1 MTSNFNPQFSKI
13 GEILVNNGKAT
24 ESGINEALAQQK
36 TTNDKLG
43 LTLIEMGFIE
53 EDDFTNAYS
62 QQLGYRK
69 ADNFI
74 LLEADSTVAALIPED
89 FARENRVL
97 GVSKNDTTIVVAMED
112 PEDVVAIDSIKRL
125 TSLNP
130 DILVVGPTL
139 LEKSLDKVYGDIQK
153 TIEVAETID
162 SITVVSGEE
171 GSQELVDLSPDK
183 ASDEDAPI
191 VKLVNLIFIE
201 SIKERATDIHIEPME
216 KQVYIRIRV
225 DGVLQTIMTPPVSS
239 LSGLVTR
246 IKILSNLNI
255 AEKRLPQ
262 DGRFSIKSPGKD
274 IDIRVSILP
283 TVYGEKVV
291 MRLLDKTG
299 FDFNLKSLGFPQRN
313 LGTFKKVINQ
323 PYGLVVV
330 SGPTGSGKSTS
341 LYAALKEIKSD
352 RTNITTVEDPVE
364 YQLDGVNQVQV
375 FEDIGLT
382 FGATLRSILRQDPD
396 VLLIGEIRDEETA
409 DIAVKFALTGHLV
422 FSTVHAND
430 APGTITRLLDIG
442 IAPFLVGSCLNL
454 VMAQR
459 LVRKICDKCKE
470 GYTPT
475 NEELALVGLDSS
487 KINGSLFHG
496 KGCADCRN
504 TGYKG
509 RLAIFE
515 MIPMARDLRK
525 LVFDNSN
532 EDEIRQSAINN
543 GMVTLRDAGLE
554 RVLDGTTSVEE
565 ILRSTVEEL
574 SLIHI

>member
-1 MTSNFNPQFSKI
+1 MSTNFNPQFEKL
-13 GEILVNNGKAT
+13 GEILINNGKAT
-24 ESGINEALAQQK
+24 ASGINEALAQQK
-36 TTNDKLG
+36 TTNEKIG
-43 LTLIEMGFIE
+43 ITLIEMGFIE
-53 EDDFTNAYS
+53 EDDFTTAYS

-69 ADNFI
+69 ADNFV
-74 LLEADSTVAALIPED
+74 LLEADSEVASLVPED

-97 GVSKNDTTIVVAMED
+97 AVSKNDSTIVVAMED

-125 TSLNP
+125 TNLNP
-130 DILVVGPTL
+130 DILVSGPEL
-139 LEKSLDKVYGDIQK
+139 LEKALDKVYGEIQK
-153 TIEVAETID
+153 TAEVAETID
-162 SITVVSGEE
+162 SITVVSGDE
-171 GSQELVDLSPDK
+171 GSQEEVDLSPKK
-183 ASDEDAPI
+183 ASEEDAPI
-191 VKLVNLIFIE
+191 VKLVNLIFQE

-216 KQVYIRIRV
+216 KQVYVRIRI
-225 DGVLQTIMTPPVSS
+225 DGVLQTIMTPPITS

-299 FDFNLKSLGFPQRN
+299 FDFNLTSLGFPKQN
-313 LGTFKKVINQ
+313 LNVFKKVINQ
-323 PYGLVVV
+323 PYGMVVV

-341 LYAALKEIKSD
+341 LYAALKEIKSEK
-352 RTNITTVEDPVE
+352 TNITTVEDPVE

-382 FGATLRSILRQDPD
+382 FGSTLRSILRQDPD
-396 VLLIGEIRDEETA
+396 VLLIGEIRDSETA

-459 LVRKICDKCKE
+459 LVRRICKKCKE
-470 GYTPT
+470 EYMPSK
-475 NEELALVGLDSS
+475 EELTLVGLEPKNVDGPLY
-487 KINGSLFHG
+487 KG
-496 KGCADCRN
+496 KGCAECRN

-525 LVFDNSN
+525 LVFDNAN
-532 EDEIRQSAINN
+532 EDEIRQAALKNQ
-543 GMVTLRDAGLE
+543 MTTLREAGLA

-565 ILRSTVEEL
+565 VLRSTVEEL
-574 SLIHI
+574 

>member
-1 MTSNFNPQFSKI
+1 MSADFNPQFSKI

-24 ESGINEALAQQK
+24 ESGINEGLVQQK
-36 TTNDKLG
+36 TTNEKIG
-43 LTLIEMGFIE
+43 TTLIEMGLIE
-53 EDDFTNAYS
+53 EDDFATAYG
-62 QQLGYRK
+62 QQLGYKK

-74 LLEADSTVAALIPED
+74 LLEADSKVAALIPED

-97 GVSKNDTTIVVAMED
+97 GVSSSDTTIVVAMED

-125 TSLNP
+125 TNLNP
-130 DILVVGPTL
+130 DILVAGPTL
-139 LEKSLDKVYGDIQK
+139 LEKALYKVYGEIQK
-153 TIEVAETID
+153 TAEVEQTID
-162 SITVVSGEE
+162 SITVVSGDE
-171 GSQELVDLSPDK
+171 GSQEEVDLSPDK
-183 ASDEDAPI
+183 ASEEDAPI
-191 VKLVNLIFIE
+191 VKLVNLIFQE

-216 KQVYIRIRV
+216 QQVYIRIRI
-225 DGVLQTIMTPPVSS
+225 DGVLQTIMTPPIAS

-262 DGRFSIKSPGKD
+262 DGRFSVKSPGKD

-299 FDFNLKSLGFPQRN
+299 FDFNLTSLGFPKQN
-313 LGTFKKVINQ
+313 LNTFKKVINQ
-323 PYGLVVV
+323 PYGMVVV

-341 LYAALKEIKSD
+341 LYAALKEIKSE

-382 FGATLRSILRQDPD
+382 FGSTLRSILRQDPD
-396 VLLIGEIRDEETA
+396 VLLIGEIRDGETA
-409 DIAVKFALTGHLV
+409 DIAVKFSLTGHLV

-459 LVRKICDKCKE
+459 LVRRICTNCKE
-470 GYTPT
+470 EYEPT
-475 NEELALVGLDSS
+475 KEELVLVGLEPGKVDGPLY
-487 KINGSLFHG
+487 KG
-496 KGCADCRN
+496 KGCAECRN

-515 MIPMARDLRK
+515 MIPMARELRK
-525 LVFDNSN
+525 LVFDNAN
-532 EDEIRQSAINN
+532 EDEIRQTALDN
-543 GMVTLRDAGLE
+543 GMTTLRDAGLE

-565 ILRSTVEEL
+565 VLRSTVEDL
-574 SLIHI
+574 

>member
-1 MTSNFNPQFSKI
+1 MSADFNPQFSKL

-24 ESGINEALAQQK
+24 ESGINEALVQQK
-36 TTNDKLG
+36 TTNEKIG
-43 LTLIEMGFIE
+43 TTLIEMGLLE
-53 EDDFTNAYS
+53 EDDFTTAYG
-62 QQLGYRK
+62 QQLGYKK

-74 LLEADSTVAALIPED
+74 LLEADSKVAALIPED

-97 GVSKNDTTIVVAMED
+97 GVSSNDTTIVVAMED

-130 DILVVGPTL
+130 DILVAGPSL
-139 LEKSLDKVYGDIQK
+139 LEKALDKVYGEIQK
-153 TIEVAETID
+153 TAEVEQTID
-162 SITVVSGEE
+162 SITVVSGDE
-171 GSQELVDLSPDK
+171 GSQEEVDLSPDK
-183 ASDEDAPI
+183 ASEEDAPI
-191 VKLVNLIFIE
+191 VKLVNLIFQE

-216 KQVYIRIRV
+216 NQVYIRIRI
-225 DGVLQTIMTPPVSS
+225 DGVLQTIMTPPIAS

-262 DGRFSIKSPGKD
+262 DGRFSVKAPGKD

-299 FDFNLKSLGFPQRN
+299 FDFNLTSLGFPKRN
-313 LGTFKKVINQ
+313 LNTFKKVINQ
-323 PYGLVVV
+323 PYGMVVV

-341 LYAALKEIKSD
+341 LYAALKEIKSEK
-352 RTNITTVEDPVE
+352 TNITTVEDPVE

-382 FGATLRSILRQDPD
+382 FGSTLRSILRQDPD
-396 VLLIGEIRDEETA
+396 VLLIGEIRDGETA

-459 LVRKICDKCKE
+459 LVRRLCNNCKE
-470 GYTPT
+470 EYVPSKQ
-475 NEELALVGLDSS
+475 ELGLVGLDPSRVP
-487 KINGSLFHG
+487 KALYKA
-496 KGCADCRN
+496 KGCAECRN

-515 MIPMARDLRK
+515 MIPMARELRK
-525 LVFDNSN
+525 LVFDNAN
-532 EDEIRQSAINN
+532 EDEIRQAALDNE
-543 GMVTLRDAGLE
+543 MVTLREAGLE
-554 RVLDGTTSVEE
+554 RVLDGTTSIEE
-565 ILRSTVEEL
+565 VLRSTVEDL
-574 SLIHI
+574 

>member
-1 MTSNFNPQFSKI
+1 MSSNFNPQFAKI
-13 GEILVNNGKAT
+13 GEILVQKGKAT

-36 TTNDKLG
+36 TTNDKIG
-43 LTLIEMGFIE
+43 VTLIEMGFIE
-53 EDDFTNAYS
+53 EEDFTSAFAE
-62 QQLGYRK
+62 QLGYRK

-74 LLEADSTVAALIPED
+74 LLEADSEVASLISED

-97 GVSKNDTTIVVAMED
+97 AVQKSETTITVAMED
-112 PEDVVAIDSIKRL
+112 PEDVVAVDSIKRL
-125 TSLNP
+125 TNLTP
-130 DILVVGPTL
+130 DILVAGPEL
-139 LEKSLDKVYGDIQK
+139 LEKALDKVYGEIQK
-153 TIEVAETID
+153 TTEVAETIE

-171 GSQELVDLSPDK
+171 GSQEEVDLSPDK

-191 VKLVNLIFIE
+191 VKLVNLIFQE

-216 KQVYIRIRV
+216 KQVYIRIRI
-225 DGVLQTIMTPPVSS
+225 DGVLQTIMTPPATS

-262 DGRFSIKSPGKD
+262 DGRFSVKSPGKD

-299 FDFNLKSLGFPQRN
+299 FDFNLTSLGFPKQN
-313 LGTFKKVINQ
+313 LSTFKKVIKQ
-323 PYGLVVV
+323 PYGMVVV

-341 LYAALKEIKSD
+341 LYAALKEIKSE

-382 FGATLRSILRQDPD
+382 FGSTLRSILRQDPD
-396 VLLIGEIRDEETA
+396 VLLIGEIRDGETA

-459 LVRKICDKCKE
+459 LVRRLCNKCKE
-470 GYTPT
+470 EYTPS
-475 NEELALVGLDSS
+475 NEELSLVGLDPSRAP
-487 KINGSLFHG
+487 KTLFKA

-525 LVFDNSN
+525 LVFDNAN
-532 EDEIRQSAINN
+532 EDDIRQASLKN
-543 GMVTLRDAGLE
+543 GMQTLREAGNA
-554 RVLDGTTSVEE
+554 RILDGTTSIEE
-565 ILRSTVEEL
+565 VLRSTVEDL
-574 SLIHI
+574 

>member
-1 MTSNFNPQFSKI
+1 MSSNFNPQFAKL
-13 GEILVNNGKAT
+13 GEILIQNGKAT
-24 ESGINEALAQQK
+24 ESGVNDALAEQK
-36 TTNDKLG
+36 VTNGKIG
-43 LTLIEMGFIE
+43 TTLIEMGYIE
-53 EDDFTNAYS
+53 EDDFTSAYAD
-62 QQLGYRK
+62 QLGYRK
-69 ADNFI
+69 ADNFM
-74 LLEADSTVAALIPED
+74 LLEADSAVASLVPED

-97 GVSKNDTTIVVAMED
+97 AVQKSETTITVAMED
-112 PEDVVAIDSIKRL
+112 PEDVVAVDSVKRL
-125 TSLNP
+125 TNLNP

-139 LEKSLDKVYGDIQK
+139 LEKALDKVYGEIQK
-153 TIEVAETID
+153 TAEVEETID
-162 SITVVSGEE
+162 SITVVSGDE
-171 GSQELVDLSPDK
+171 GSQEEVDLSPDK

-191 VKLVNLIFIE
+191 VKLVNLIFME
-201 SIKERATDIHIEPME
+201 SIKERATDIHVEPME
-216 KQVYIRIRV
+216 KQVYIRIRI
-225 DGVLQTIMTPPVSS
+225 DGVLQTIMTPPVAS

-262 DGRFSIKSPGKD
+262 DGRFSIKAPGKD

-283 TVYGEKVV
+283 TVYGEKIV

-299 FDFNLKSLGFPQRN
+299 FDFNLTSLGFPKQN
-313 LGTFKKVINQ
+313 LGTFKKVIKQ
-323 PYGLVVV
+323 PYGMVVV

-341 LYAALKEIKSD
+341 LYAALKEIKSE

-382 FGATLRSILRQDPD
+382 FGSTLRSILRQDPD
-396 VLLIGEIRDEETA
+396 VLLIGEIRDGETA

-459 LVRKICDKCKE
+459 LVRRLCNNCKE
-470 GYTPT
+470 EYTPT
-475 NEELALVGLDSS
+475 KEELGLVGLDPS
-487 KINGSLFHG
+487 KVPGKLYKA
-496 KGCADCRN
+496 KGCAECRN

-525 LVFDNSN
+525 LVFENAN
-532 EDEIRQSAINN
+532 EDEIRQASLNN
-543 GMVTLRDAGLE
+543 GMETLREAGLA
-554 RVLDGTTSVEE
+554 RVLDGTTSIEE
-565 ILRSTVEEL
+565 VLRSTVEDL
-574 SLIHI
+574 

>member
-1 MTSNFNPQFSKI
+1 MTTTFNPQFSKI
-13 GEILVNNGKAT
+13 GEILVNEEKLSV
-24 ESGINEALAQQK
+24 ESLNTALARQK
-36 TTNDKLG
+36 TSNDKIG
-43 LTLIEMGFIE
+43 QILIDNEQIN
-53 EDDFTNAYS
+53 EDDFVNAYS
-62 QQLGYRK
+62 KQLGLKK

-74 LLEADSTVAALIPED
+74 MLEANASIASMIPED
-89 FARENRVL
+89 FAKSNRLLAVTQNEDTLVL
-97 GVSKNDTTIVVAMED
+97 AMED
-112 PEDVVAIDSIKRL
+112 PEDLEAIDSVKQL
-125 TSLNP
+125 TNLNI
-130 DILVVGPTL
+130 DILVVGSNL
-139 LEKSLDKVYGDIQK
+139 LDKAIDKIYGEIQK
-153 TIEVAETID
+153 TAEVTETID
-162 SITVVSGEE
+162 SITVISGDE
-171 GSQELVDLSPDK
+171 GSRETIDLSPEK
-183 ASDEDAPI
+183 ASDKDAPI
-191 VKLVNLIFIE
+191 VKLVNLIFQE

-216 KQVYIRIRV
+216 KQIYVRIRI
-225 DGVLQTIMTPPVSS
+225 DGVLQVIMTPPVSS

-262 DGRFSIKSPGKD
+262 DGRFSIRSPGKD

-299 FDFNLKSLGFPQRN
+299 FDFNLTSLGFPKQN
-313 LGTFKKVINQ
+313 LGVFKKVINQ

-341 LYAALKEIKSD
+341 LYAALKEIKNEK
-352 RTNITTVEDPVE
+352 TNITTVEDPVE

-382 FGATLRSILRQDPD
+382 FGSTLRSILRQDPD
-396 VLLIGEIRDEETA
+396 ILLIGEIRDEETA
-409 DIAVKFALTGHLV
+409 DIAVKFSLTGHLV

-459 LVRKICDKCKE
+459 LVRRICNHCKE
-470 GYTPT
+470 EYSATP
-475 NEELALVGLDSS
+475 EELALIGLDSVRVTDA
-487 KINGSLFHG
+487 LYRG
-496 KGCADCRN
+496 KGCTECRN

-515 MIPMARDLRK
+515 MIPMARELRK
-525 LVFDNSN
+525 LVYESAN
-532 EDEIRQSAINN
+532 EDDIRQAALNN
-543 GMVTLRDAGLE
+543 GMVTLREAGLA
-554 RVLDGTTSVEE
+554 RVLDGTTTTEE
-565 ILRSTVEEL
+565 ILRSTVEDL
-574 SLIHI
+574 